1 MATKYL
7 DSTGLTYLWGKIK
20 SRFQEKLI
28 SGTNIKTIN
37 NESIL
42 GSGDISVSDGGYP
55 YGETYENGG
64 VYVNITTAG
73 AENYVK
79 GASVTVPYG
88 RYIVIASG
96 TFPST
101 SANRAFRVR
110 ITKDDT
116 EAKMQSITSSYWC
129 TLETVQI
136 VDVTNNT
143 AELACWVSCSITANG
158 CNTFIKAI
166 RIQGYLGSQPSVLD
180 YYPVGSYYET
190 SDTSFDPN
198 VSWGGAWDLEEDGMM
213 LLSSSETHTVGDTGG
228 EETVSLAIANMPAH
242 SHKSGANGEYIVT
255 TADAEANNTRVA
267 YSSSGNRYVDGL
279 TSQSH
284 FHHRVNTNSVGSGTA
299 HNNMPP
305 YKVVNRWHRT
315 A

>member
-1 MATKYL
+1 MSTEYL
-7 DSTGLTYLWGKIK
+7 DKNGLTYLWTKLK
-20 SRFQEKLI
+20 AKFQEKLV
-28 SGTNIKTIN
+28 SGINIKTIN
-37 NESIL
+37 NQSVL
-42 GSGDISVSDGGYP
+42 GSGNISISGGS
-55 YGETYENGG
+55 GG
-64 VYVNITTAG
+64 
-73 AENYVK
+73 
-79 GASVTVPYG
+79 
-88 RYIVIASG
+88 
-96 TFPST
+96 
-101 SANRAFRVR
+101 
-110 ITKDDT
+110 
-116 EAKMQSITSSYWC
+116 
-129 TLETVQI
+129 
-136 VDVTNNT
+136 
-143 AELACWVSCSITANG
+143 
-158 CNTFIKAI
+158 
-166 RIQGYLGSQPSVLD
+166 SVLD

-284 FHHRVNTNSVGSGTA
+284 FHHRANTNSVGSGTA